1 MYEDLYFNF
10 IHRYGNILITDMAIL
25 VIFYHRKSYLS
36 GLSCFRQKPSWLTFW
51 DQIHVDW
58 NLTALKIFTDFYVT
72 IDIAFAVGVCGCLWM
87 CVLKTA
93 MLSYYSFC
101 KQEKLPITFQ
111 SCVMTK
117 ECQVSEWSEWTPCS
131 KTCFDMTTPKGN
143 RTRSRTIKQLPV
155 GSESECPQL
164 EEAEQC
170 VSQGDGVAPCIT

>member
-1 MYEDLYFNF
+1 MK
-10 IHRYGNILITDMAIL
+10 ICILIFITDMTIL
-25 VIFYHRKSYLS
+25 VISNYSKPYVA
-36 GLSCFRQKPSWLTFW
+36 GLSHFNQKPVCLTFW

-58 NLTALKIFTDFYVT
+58 NLAALQIFTDFSCCNGHH
-72 IDIAFAVGVCGCLWM
+72 FSVGVHDCLWICM
-87 CVLKTA
+87 LKIV

-101 KQEKLPITFQ
+101 KQDKLPITFQ
-111 SCVMTK
+111 SCVITK

-143 RTRSRTIKQLPV
+143 RTRSRTIKQLPI

-164 EEAEQC
+164 EETEQC